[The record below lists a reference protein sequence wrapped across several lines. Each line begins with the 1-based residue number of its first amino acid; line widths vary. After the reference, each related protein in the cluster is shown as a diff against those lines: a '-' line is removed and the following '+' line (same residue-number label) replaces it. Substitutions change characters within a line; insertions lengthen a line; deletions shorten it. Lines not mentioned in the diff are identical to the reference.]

1 MKAQL
6 PMRNYRV
13 VIVPCLTAA
22 LLGLIAAG
30 CGGGAGW
37 LDRKDRADPLVRRAQ
52 ARVKEGDV
60 KAGIRL
66 YQAALDSDPSLARA
80 HLDLALLYHDVEHDY
95 VRAIYHYRRYQELRG
110 STEKKQMIEDRIRVA
125 GQLLVA
131 GMQRSDGR
139 AVDKA
144 DLEQQ
149 NQNLKSNVER
159 LNAELEMLRSKY
171 ERLVAALRQQER
183 GATAASGSEGLPG
196 ALPGRDVVLPESAGG
211 RPGDRAAGGSEAA
224 SGTRAVRTY
233 RVQVGDSL
241 SSIAR
246 QMYEDPGQWPKIY
259 SANKKILGNA
269 TGLKV
274 GQVIV
279 IP

>member
-1 MKAQL
+1 
-6 PMRNYRV
+6 MRRCRFL
-13 VIVPCLTAA
+13 VPCLAVA
-22 LLGLIAAG
+22 LMGVLLSGCTRGAAG
-30 CGGGAGW
+30 

-60 KAGIRL
+60 QAGIRL
-66 YQAALDSDPSLARA
+66 YQAALDSDPGLARA

-131 GMQRSDGR
+131 SMQRTDGH

-144 DLEQQ
+144 ELEQQ
-149 NQNLKSNVER
+149 NQSLKANVER
-159 LNAELEMLRSKY
+159 LNAEVEMLRGKY
-171 ERLVAALRQQER
+171 ERLVTAVRQREQSATGGSQ
-183 GATAASGSEGLPG
+183 GADSLPG
-196 ALPGRDVVLPESAGG
+196 ALPGREVVLPESAGG
-211 RPGDRAAGGSEAA
+211 GTGARAGGTQAVP
-224 SGTRAVRTY
+224 GNRTVRTY

-246 QMYEDPGQWPKIY
+246 QMYEDPSQWPKIY
-259 SANKKILGNA
+259 TANKKILGSA